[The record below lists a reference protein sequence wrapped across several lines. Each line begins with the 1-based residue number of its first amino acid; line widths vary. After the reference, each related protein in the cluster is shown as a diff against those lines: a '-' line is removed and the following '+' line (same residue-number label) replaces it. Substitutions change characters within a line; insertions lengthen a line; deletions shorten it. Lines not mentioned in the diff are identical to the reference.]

1 MIYECYTRIMVGL
14 PLATPALGEAAAGF
28 LASLGLPAD
37 ASESE
42 ALAALR
48 DAAPRHKR
56 GEPDRARFESA
67 LEAFIDARWDVDCA
81 IGGVSSGGLDARACQ
96 LWVGVRIEQFEH
108 TARVEMPAQY
118 VRPKVLKKGDLTP
131 GSDLAH
137 ALGPDARKQLEHAGR
152 MYSRA
157 RLQIEGD
164 AITRTKGLPTSRQ
177 HEVAWT
183 MVRWLVPERAG

>member
-14 PLATPALGEAAAGF
+14 PLAQHALGELAAGF
-28 LASLGLPAD
+28 HASLGLDAD
-37 ASESE
+37 AAEAD

-56 GEPDRARFESA
+56 NEPDRVRFEQA
-67 LEAFIDARWDVDCA
+67 FEAWVDGRWDVDCA
-81 IGGVSSGGLDARACQ
+81 IAGVSVGGLDAKSCQ
-96 LWVGVRIEQFEH
+96 VWVGVRVEQFEH
-108 TARVEMPAQY
+108 TAKVEMPAQF
-118 VRPKVLKKGDLTP
+118 VRPRALRKGDLTP

-152 MYSRA
+152 MYTKA

-164 AITRTKGLPTSRQ
+164 AITRTKGLPVSRQ
-177 HEVAWT
+177 HEVGWA
-183 MVRWLVPERAG
+183 MVRWLVPVKS